1 MTRRYY
7 LDNLRW
13 AAILL
18 LFPFHTAMI
27 YNDYGENFYVR
38 GPSIPAVTA
47 FILATYSW
55 FMPLLFVLAGI
66 SASLALEKRTPK
78 EFASER
84 LRKLLVPFISG
95 VLLLIPVQTYF
106 AERFHNGYTGGY
118 FQQYL
123 LFFTKQTDLTGYTGG
138 FTPGHLW
145 FLLYLFVISLLALPI
160 LLWYRNSGHKLHA
173 EKLTVPVLTALFLIP
188 LILAPLSVGGKS
200 VGEDFA
206 LFLLGFFILREER
219 VIDRLETN
227 RRALL
232 AAGIVL
238 TAVGMGFH
246 YHHIFT
252 SGIVA
257 DVYQRLTGWVCILA
271 IVGMAKRHFN
281 FQNRSTTYLSKACF
295 PIYVIH
301 QTALIT
307 VAYCVFQ
314 VTSTPAVQIPLILA
328 FSVALTFAAYE
339 LFRRIPPLRFLFDI
353 KNRWNKPLM
362 PISQFNGMKL
372 ISILNL
378 RLRLINKKGTCLSS

>member
-7 LDNLRW
+7 IDNLRW

-27 YNDYGENFYVR
+27 YNDYGESFYVR

-66 SASLALEKRTPK
+66 SAGLALEKRTAK

-84 LRKLLVPFISG
+84 FRKLLLPFVSG

-123 LFFTKQTDLTGYTGG
+123 LFFTKKTDLTGYTGG

-145 FLLYLFVISLLALPI
+145 FLLYLFVISLAALPI
-160 LLWYRNSGHKLHA
+160 MLWYRNSSHKLHV
-173 EKLTVPVLTALFLIP
+173 EKLTVPVLTELFLIP

-200 VGEDFA
+200 VGEYFA
-206 LFLLGFFILREER
+206 LFLLGFFVLRTEC

-238 TAVGMGFH
+238 TGIGMLFH
-246 YHHIFT
+246 YNNIFT
-252 SGIVA
+252 RGMVA

-271 IVGMAKRHFN
+271 ILGLAKHLFDFKTRV
-281 FQNRSTTYLSKACF
+281 TAYLARGCF

-314 VTSTPAVQIPLILA
+314 VTSVPSVQIPLILLL
-328 FSVALTFAAYE
+328 SVVLTFAAYE
-339 LFRRIPPLRFLFDI
+339 LFRRIPPLRFLFAI
-353 KNRWNKPLM
+353 KK
-362 PISQFNGMKL
+362 
-372 ISILNL
+372 
-378 RLRLINKKGTCLSS
+378 